1 MAEDCINLVKL
12 GETTLRQVRDAHPA
26 LWLKHGFSMEKYMN
40 DTNPVKRSVRT
51 QLYVFRGPPGTGK
64 SSYCRWKW
72 PGAYYKAQDQWWD
85 GYDQQEVVVIEEF
98 NSKHMTIHQLKTL
111 CDTNPKGRRS
121 TSPLCSS
128 SSPQTIP
135 LIASGIQMQIRS
147 TLMQSQ
153 KDSISQST
161 FPSTKVCRSSLG
173 WKIWPQ
179 PPRTTFWSDL
189 TSFSSTSLR
198 CLLSPDHVFSHYAH
212 SPLQ

>member
-1 MAEDCINLVKL
+1 
-12 GETTLRQVRDAHPA
+12 
-26 LWLKHGFSMEKYMN
+26 
-40 DTNPVKRSVRT
+40 
-51 QLYVFRGPPGTGK
+51 
-64 SSYCRWKW
+64 
-72 PGAYYKAQDQWWD
+72 
-85 GYDQQEVVVIEEF
+85 
-98 NSKHMTIHQLKTL
+98 MTIHQLKTL

-135 LIASGIQMQIRS
+135 LIASGIQMQIKS

-212 SPLQ
+212 SPLQWATTRSQILRESSRCLIVGTFKIKSENSLS